1 VSGRSYNPDMSEFTP
16 RMRTLLLGWV
26 FFTVEEASGQG
37 INPEELI
44 NSITTELNLGK
55 GVPGLREAF
64 REDVHVVPVLNAVL
78 ARWPGKNAAQ
88 LQAVLE
94 FFRSDWQVNGPGTAL
109 MKRRSPYPE
118 KRDGRE

>member
-1 VSGRSYNPDMSEFTP
+1 MSDFTP
-16 RMRTLLLGWV
+16 RIRTLSLGRV
-26 FFTVEEASGQG
+26 FFTVEEVSRQG

-44 NSITTELNLGK
+44 NSITTELNLRK

-64 REDVHVVPVLNAVL
+64 REDVHIVPVLKAVL

-94 FFRSDWQVNGPGTAL
+94 LFHSDWQVTDPGQL
-109 MKRRSPYPE
+109 L
-118 KRDGRE
+118 